1 MKIEKINIDETLF
14 SYCDKE
20 NSRIYFGFGSYMNR
34 DTVYEYISQI
44 MRNNPGYQVPPNLVI
59 EFIPTF
65 HITGK
70 PSFSEW
76 MDTNKHS
83 SDAETAFK
91 EFAMASQKPEA
102 QKAMDAYWEGHEFNK
117 HANLYMLPVIQYN
130 KTYSLSKEDITSHM
144 YVPQDVQKGIR
155 ESIEKEYGKGNVYVA
170 NQIQP
175 LQNIVKPKYWHF
187 FLRQGSDALYDGIIY
202 NRTEFDDQLYHA
214 GEMIIPV
221 GVIPVTIKRGEISRH
236 VNAAALAREYKKTM
250 QYRVNIPQMSD
261 YSMRVVGCKAELTA
275 LPLWDKTYCNKNLSM
290 YIRQFV
296 SQIKKKCPSVY
307 EKMLQTHQEQLFTY
321 APPSADEPEAGKR
334 ATPLTLLFRKV
345 VSLLCRK

>member
-1 MKIEKINIDETLF
+1 
-14 SYCDKE
+14 
-20 NSRIYFGFGSYMNR
+20 
-34 DTVYEYISQI
+34 
-44 MRNNPGYQVPPNLVI
+44 
-59 EFIPTF
+59 
-65 HITGK
+65 
-70 PSFSEW
+70 
-76 MDTNKHS
+76 
-83 SDAETAFK
+83 
-91 EFAMASQKPEA
+91 
-102 QKAMDAYWEGHEFNK
+102 
-117 HANLYMLPVIQYN
+117 
-130 KTYSLSKEDITSHM
+130 
-144 YVPQDVQKGIR
+144 
-155 ESIEKEYGKGNVYVA
+155 
-170 NQIQP
+170 
-175 LQNIVKPKYWHF
+175 
-187 FLRQGSDALYDGIIY
+187 
-202 NRTEFDDQLYHA
+202 
-214 GEMIIPV
+214 MIIPV

-345 VSLLCRK
+345 VRLLCRK